1 MGGGYSATH
10 RGGCATCRRVNA
22 GAADA
27 RACREG
33 HTPSRSNSQ
42 RTNSELDFR
51 LWITTAVLIT
61 PSWRRTGKMASLM
74 DGLAP
79 TTARQHPRKRF
90 RYPPVRETC
99 LKKLVLEAAT
109 TGFQDPARTAR
120 SPQREQLCWKG
131 LVGGQW
137 VYIHESRRAKK
148 LIPAQKLFCLAFAFL
163 A

>member
-1 MGGGYSATH
+1 M
-10 RGGCATCRRVNA
+10 

-33 HTPSRSNSQ
+33 YTPSRSNSQ

-79 TTARQHPRKRF
+79 TTGRGVVDIGDRGLPTRSHGKMRK
-90 RYPPVRETC
+90 VI
-99 LKKLVLEAAT
+99 
-109 TGFQDPARTAR
+109 R
-120 SPQREQLCWKG
+120 SR
-131 LVGGQW
+131 
-137 VYIHESRRAKK
+137 SRRGSTQENDSD
-148 LIPAQKLFCLAFAFL
+148 IPQEWRGV
-163 A
+163 